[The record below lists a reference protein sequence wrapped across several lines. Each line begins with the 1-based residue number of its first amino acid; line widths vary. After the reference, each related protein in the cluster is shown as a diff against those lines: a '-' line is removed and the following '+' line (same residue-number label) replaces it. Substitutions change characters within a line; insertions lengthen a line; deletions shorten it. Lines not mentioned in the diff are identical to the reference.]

1 VFEQCEMPW
10 VDVNAKDITEG
21 QKEELPSRR
30 RSCEEM
36 LLGKWPLCLRQSTS
50 DVEAGRGG
58 GGVPSGHCAS
68 CERAAVPHAG
78 ILYAALT

>member
-1 VFEQCEMPW
+1 MPW

-36 LLGKWPLCLRQSTS
+36 LLSKLAAVP
-50 DVEAGRGG
+50 DIEAGRGG
-58 GGVPSGHCAS
+58 GGGPSGHCAT
-68 CERAAVPHAG
+68 CESSSATCRELGCSTYLIWQLLSV
-78 ILYAALT
+78 L